1 MNTRH
6 LLMVALTLIGT
17 NALALEG
24 KTAIYAPT
32 TIAAPGSYILTRN
45 ITGAAPLITITSS
58 DVTLDLNGFTLESTS
73 TTVGYVITATSVD
86 RVSIFGGRTKAG
98 ARGVSLEFV
107 NGAVIRDL
115 VVNASSSIGIN
126 LYQVKDFVVS
136 DCSVENPG
144 GPGIL
149 ADLSDFSGQG
159 VIERNHVYSSGLDGI
174 FVTSLDGGAI
184 RGNLIIDSSQRGIY
198 VQSSESVAI
207 QGNTVVGA
215 ITEGISIPSGT
226 GLRVVENIV
235 RGSGSDGLR
244 IGASDVTILRNL
256 STANTSDGLLASGD
270 QLLIAGN
277 QSAANSKKGLHFDA
291 SADRCVYRANFA
303 RGNLGG
309 GPGCGAAGGT
319 NDFCNEGT
327 VNSSPND
334 NFMPSRM

>member
-58 DVTLDLNGFTLESTS
+58 DVELDLNGFTLESTS
-73 TTVGYVITATSVD
+73 TTGYVITATSVD

-98 ARGVSLEFV
+98 VRGVSLEFV

-115 VVNASSSIGIN
+115 IVNTSSSTGIS
-126 LYQVKDFVVS
+126 LYHVKDFVVS
-136 DCSVENPG
+136 DCSIENPG

-149 ADLSDFSGQG
+149 ADLGSFAGQG

-174 FVTSLDGGAI
+174 TATSLDGGAI
-184 RGNLIIDSSQRGIY
+184 RENLIIDSSQRGIY

-244 IGASDVTILRNL
+244 IGASDVTILRNV
-256 STANTSDGLLASGD
+256 STANTNDGLLASGD

-277 QSAANSKKGLHFDA
+277 QSAANSRKGVHFDA

-303 RGNLGG
+303 RGDLGG
-309 GPGCGAAGGT
+309 GPACAAAGGT